1 MFKRKTEKI
10 KFKPIF
16 HGSSRRKMF
25 LLSIFLLS
33 QIIFLTSSSFLL
45 NSIEIKGLDRI
56 NGKEVEQHCKPP
68 FGHLIWFTKTD
79 SINQRIL
86 SIPWIKESKIKKIY
100 PNKLSISLSERELV
114 LVEANLKNPNKWYG
128 IDSDGYILTEMD
140 SKKINNFPKIVT
152 NEEIILHSRVN
163 KLHIKSILL
172 VNSIISK
179 ENKKNIKYYKIDEG
193 GYISFIYDTGKRTFE
208 VKIGEA
214 EDAPEKMK
222 IFDAMKEQ
230 MGSQINYLEYIDL
243 RYSEPVVKLRGTI
256 RK

>member
-16 HGSSRRKMF
+16 HGSIARKIF
-25 LLSIFLLS
+25 FLSIFVLS

-45 NSIEIKGLDRI
+45 NSIEIKGLDKI
-56 NGKEVEQHCKPP
+56 DGKDVEEHCKPP
-68 FGHLIWFTKTD
+68 FGHLIWFTNTD
-79 SINQRIL
+79 LMNEKIL
-86 SIPWIKESKIKKIY
+86 SIPWIKKSKIKKIY
-100 PNKLSISLSERELV
+100 PNKLSVSLSERTLV
-114 LVEANLKNPNKWYG
+114 LAEANEKNPNKWYG
-128 IDSDGYILTEMD
+128 IDSDGYILTEID

-152 NEEIILHSRVN
+152 NEEVILHSKVN
-163 KLHIKSILL
+163 KIHIKSILL
-172 VNSIISK
+172 VNSLISK
-179 ENKKNIKYYKIDEG
+179 ENKKNIRYYKIDEG

-214 EDAPEKMK
+214 ENASDKMK
-222 IFDAMKEQ
+222 IFDAMKDQ
-230 MGSQINYLEYIDL
+230 MGNQINYLEYIDL